1 MARPPKQ
8 RCVSCAPV
16 SDYFKPRGVP
26 LHALDEVALELDE
39 LEALRLADL
48 DGLYQADVALRMGVS
63 RQTVG
68 NILDRAHRKI
78 ADALIN
84 GKALRITSAAQP
96 LITLVSQ
103 SPALKEPA

>member
-8 RCVSCAPV
+8 RCVACTPV
-16 SDYFKPRGVP
+16 SDFFKPRGVP

-48 DGLYQADVALRMGVS
+48 NGLYQAEVAVQMGVS

-68 NILDRAHRKI
+68 NILTRAHSKI
-78 ADALIN
+78 ADALLN
-84 GKALRITSAAQP
+84 GKALRIAR
-96 LITLVSQ
+96 
-103 SPALKEPA
+103 SPNENLLPTKDSE